1 MALGDLNKFSF
12 GANNL
17 FIPSIRDRDKKNA
30 SKFIAKDS
38 YPYNFGKD
46 NSFSL
51 GPDEQRWPN
60 QRPPVQNLLPQKS
73 QQPMSTGVNMLN
85 QVATVAAALNNKPA
99 ITEHMPGQTP
109 GQAPGTINMA
119 AVNAPEAGRVDKP
132 GFDADKF
139 ARIAGAMG
147 AAIGGPNTW
156 QGRLGMVASKLA
168 GENIAERKGAPDVAQ
183 ARRLRAAQIKKA
195 EAPEIASTAMG
206 AYLRRNPDATPKEI
220 ADYHLKLKKADVKTP
235 TTAMAAYLQ
244 KKPDATP
251 EDITKFAQNLK
262 KDSGKYHYVQDDSGK
277 VSIFQDGKLIR
288 GSGKGKK
295 VSGESNKGVYVSS
308 MNQILK
314 EYGGSG
320 TSFKTNPDGSFDFSA
335 GGEKAYQD
343 MVQQAKDNPAAKRNV
358 EIYNNLKEKLIG
370 LSGVDIPKSTQKSS
384 WKDYQ

>member
-30 SKFIAKDS
+30 SKFIVKDS
-38 YPYNFGKD
+38 YPYNFGED

-60 QRPPVQNLLPQKS
+60 QRPPVQNLRPQKS
-73 QQPMSTGVNMLN
+73 QQPMSTGVNMGD
-85 QVATVAAALNNKPA
+85 VANLALAIKGKPMDTSA
-99 ITEHMPGQTP
+99 IPGQTP
-109 GQAPGTINMA
+109 GQAPGTFNMA
-119 AVNAPEAGRVDKP
+119 AVNAPEARLLEKP